1 MKIKIIKVFKKVRQ
15 SLMLGSVNEG
25 ASNEKSNKKVLTI
38 HDFNFLA
45 TLGTGT
51 FGRVRLVRYKHNPKC
66 DPMALKMLK
75 KTEIIRLKQI
85 DHVKNE

>member
-1 MKIKIIKVFKKVRQ
+1 
-15 SLMLGSVNEG
+15 MLGSVNEG

-85 DHVKNE
+85 DHVKNEWKILESINHPFIVTL